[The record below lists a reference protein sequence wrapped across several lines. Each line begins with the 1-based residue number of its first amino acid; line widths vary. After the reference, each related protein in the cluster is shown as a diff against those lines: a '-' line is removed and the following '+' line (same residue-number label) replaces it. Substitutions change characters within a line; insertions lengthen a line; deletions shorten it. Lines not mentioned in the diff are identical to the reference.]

1 MRMKTQY
8 ICVTTK
14 YMKKILVENPIYLS
28 LTLLI
33 TTKYTKK
40 NWVLF

>member
-14 YMKKILVENPIYLS
+14 YMKKIWVENPIYFS
-28 LTLLI
+28 LTLLLPNI
-33 TTKYTKK
+33 
-40 NWVLF
+40 